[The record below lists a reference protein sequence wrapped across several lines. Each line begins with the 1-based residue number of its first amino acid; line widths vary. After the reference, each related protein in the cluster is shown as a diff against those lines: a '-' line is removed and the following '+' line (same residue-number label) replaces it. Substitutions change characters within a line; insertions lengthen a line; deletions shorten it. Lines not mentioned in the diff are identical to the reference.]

1 MTSTSITR
9 DDPITREDIEEKL
22 REIEGGAQGPMGAA
36 RNGTRVAA
44 VVVVALVVVGAYVI
58 GRRRGKRKNRTVVE
72 VHRL

>member
-22 REIEGGAQGPMGAA
+22 RELEGGAQDPMGAA